1 MTFDIRRFRYV
12 AAVIAAVCVAAG
24 AYAFTASNTV
34 PATTAGSGSQTISG
48 YTVTNVAYT
57 LNSTTPTNM
66 DAVAFTLDKAAGTVK
81 AQVVSGGTWY
91 DCTNGGSGNNWTC
104 DTTVGTQ
111 ATVSGADQL
120 SVVATS

>member
-12 AAVIAAVCVAAG
+12 AAVIAAVCCAAG
-24 AYAFTASNTV
+24 IYAFTASNTV
-34 PATTAGSGSQTISG
+34 PGSSAGSGSGAITG
-48 YTVTNVAYT
+48 YTVSNIAYT
-57 LNSTTPTNM
+57 LNSSNFANM
-66 DAVAFTLDKAAGTVK
+66 DAVSFTLSAAAGTVK
-81 AQVVSGGTWY
+81 AQVVNGGTWY
-91 DCTNGGSGNNWTC
+91 ACSVVSGNNWTC